1 MPERS
6 SVTRRTDE
14 EIKSSKKVP
23 LETTSRGAA
32 ATRTLTLHLIHVC
45 KQALRAFPLLKT
57 RGGGEKKRKE
67 HDRS

>member
-23 LETTSRGAA
+23 LEQQVEAQQRRGRSNFISSTSANK
-32 ATRTLTLHLIHVC
+32 HS
-45 KQALRAFPLLKT
+45 
-57 RGGGEKKRKE
+57 E
-67 HDRS
+67 HFLF